1 MSDVVNAATKYQ
13 FRVKSEL
20 AKVSDFIRM
29 AEDFMKKGE
38 PSDGVVF
45 LKTSHRSDSNPAS
58 QN

>member
-13 FRVKSEL
+13 SQVKSEL

-45 LKTSHRSDSNPAS
+45 LKTSHRSDSSDTAM
-58 QN
+58 